1 MISLFHTGTV
11 RIWDLGT
18 GFCGEHK
25 NGRLSFHLIPCGSR
39 DYALRARYVHIYYY
53 RAYHYVMMVNELVD
67 DNTVAAPWNDDW
79 RQELHSFLSW

>member
-1 MISLFHTGTV
+1 MKKKRVETFRKIYGMVTV
-11 RIWDLGT
+11 VYII
-18 GFCGEHK
+18 
-25 NGRLSFHLIPCGSR
+25 RLSFHLIPCGSR
-39 DYALRARYVHIYYY
+39 DYALRARYY